1 MPHGPL
7 SRSKVRG
14 AKVRGALKGPWSLKI
29 SRFSCFFTTKG
40 PWSSKV
46 RGADLVPKNGKITY
60 FFRKNAGFGDKVR
73 GVSKVRGV
81 GIRSVEFIRSV
92 EMRKV
97 RGASSESHCRKVQT
111 ELIKI

>member
-46 RGADLVPKNGKITY
+46 RGVDLVLKNRKLS
-60 FFRKNAGFGDKVR
+60 RKNVRFGDKVR
-73 GVSKVRGV
+73 GVL
-81 GIRSVEFIRSV
+81 RSVEFIRSV
-92 EMRKV
+92 EMR
-97 RGASSESHCRKVQT
+97 GDA
-111 ELIKI
+111 